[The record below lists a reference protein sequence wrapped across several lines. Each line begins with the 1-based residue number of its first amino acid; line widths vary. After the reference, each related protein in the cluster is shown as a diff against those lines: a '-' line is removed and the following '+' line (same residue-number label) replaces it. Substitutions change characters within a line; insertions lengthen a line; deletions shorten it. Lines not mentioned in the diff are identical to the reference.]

1 MKGEINA
8 KELVSDL
15 VQVIE
20 ENKAWLSEIDGAV
33 GDGDHGIN
41 MAKGFA
47 MVGDGLDEQPDDV
60 GSLLNYVGMTLLTHI
75 GGVMGPIYGTFFMKM
90 GKAAMGKKSLEAS
103 DVSGMLTAALEGVV
117 KRGGA
122 EVGDKTLVDTLHAA
136 EQAFNKAIE
145 SGSTLDKSLD
155 DMMAAAR
162 TGMESTKDMVAKKGR
177 SSRLGERSRGTIDAG
192 SASCYLILESLGES
206 IKRYL

>member
-1 MKGEINA
+1 MTGEINA
-8 KELVSDL
+8 KELVRDL

-20 ENKAWLSEIDGAV
+20 QNKAWLSEIDGAV

-41 MAKGFA
+41 MAKGFS
-47 MVGDGLDEQPDDV
+47 MVGDGLNEQPDDI

-75 GGVMGPIYGTFFMKM
+75 GGAMGPIYGTFFMKM

>member
-1 MKGEINA
+1 MTGEINA
-8 KELVSDL
+8 KELVRDL

-33 GDGDHGIN
+33 GDGAHGIN
-41 MAKGFA
+41 MAKGFS
-47 MVGDGLDEQPDDV
+47 MVGDGLDEQPDDI
-60 GSLLNYVGMTLLTHI
+60 GSLLHYVGMTLLTHI
-75 GGVMGPIYGTFFMKM
+75 GGAMGPIYGTFFMKM
-90 GKAAMGKKSLEAS
+90 GKAVMGKKSLEAS

-136 EQAFNKAIE
+136 EQAFNRAIE

-192 SASCYLILESLGES
+192 SASCCLILESLGES